1 MRVPKEV
8 VDLEES
14 TVMKVELKQL
24 AEAVAVRLSS
34 VIICK
39 LKR

>member
-8 VDLEES
+8 VDLDES

-24 AEAVAVRLSS
+24 AEAVAVLFRSS
-34 VIICK
+34 VIIY
-39 LKR
+39 